1 MKNIDPIDCKILNQL
16 QKDGRISNAELS
28 EKVHLS
34 PSATAERTKR
44 LQKDGYIK
52 GYFAKLAPAKLNKA
66 LMVFIEVKLNRTDVK
81 VFDEF
86 NQAVQKSAEIM
97 ECHMLAGGFDYLIK
111 ARVKDMDAYRNFL
124 GDVLLS
130 LPGVR
135 ETHTYPVMEE
145 VKDSNI
151 IAIDSY

>member
-1 MKNIDPIDCKILNQL
+1 MKDIDAIDCQILNQL

-28 EKVHLS
+28 EKIHLS

-52 GYFAKLAPAKLNKA
+52 NYFAKLCPAKLNKS
-66 LMVFIEVKLNRTDVK
+66 LMVFVEVKLNRTDVN
-81 VFDEF
+81 VFSEF

-151 IAIDSY
+151 IPID

>member
-1 MKNIDPIDCKILNQL
+1 M

-28 EKVHLS
+28 EKIHLS

-52 GYFAKLAPAKLNKA
+52 SYFAKLCPTKLNRA
-66 LMVFIEVKLNRTDVK
+66 LLVFVEVKLDRTDL
-81 VFDEF
+81 DIF
-86 NQAVQKSAEIM
+86 NKFNEAVQKSAEIL

-111 ARVKDMDAYRNFL
+111 ARVKDMSAYRHFL
-124 GDVLLS
+124 GDVLLA

-145 VKDSNI
+145 IKDNNFI
-151 IAIDSY
+151 PLDC

>member
-1 MKNIDPIDCKILNQL
+1 MKNIDPIDCKILSQL
-16 QKDGRISNAELS
+16 QEDGRISNAELS
-28 EKVHLS
+28 EKIHLS

-52 GYFAKLAPAKLNKA
+52 NYYAKLCPVKLDKA
-66 LMVFIEVKLNRTDVK
+66 LMVFIEVKLNRTDVN
-81 VFDEF
+81 VFNEF

-151 IAIDSY
+151 IPIG

>member
-1 MKNIDPIDCKILNQL
+1 MDAIDKKILDQL
-16 QKDGRISNAELS
+16 QRDGRISNSDLS
-28 EKVHLS
+28 DRVHLS

-52 GYFAKLAPAKLNKA
+52 DYLARLCPEKLDKSL
-66 LMVFIEVKLNRTDVK
+66 LVFVEVKLERTNKDIFK
-81 VFDEF
+81 QF
-86 NQAVQKSAEIM
+86 NDAAKISPEVM
-97 ECHMLAGGFDYLIK
+97 ECHMVAGGFDYLIK
-111 ARVKDMDAYRNFL
+111 ARVKDMQAYRQFL
-124 GDVLLS
+124 AGTLLS

-151 IAIDSY
+151 IKID

>member
-1 MKNIDPIDCKILNQL
+1 MKDIDPIDCKILSEL

-28 EKVHLS
+28 EKIHLS

-52 GYFAKLAPAKLNKA
+52 GYYAKLCPTKLNKA
-66 LMVFIEVKLNRTDVK
+66 LMVFIEVKLNRTDVN
-81 VFDEF
+81 VFNEF

-151 IAIDSY
+151 LPLG

>member
-1 MKNIDPIDCKILNQL
+1 MKDIDPIDCKILNEL

-28 EKVHLS
+28 EKINLS

-52 GYFAKLAPAKLNKA
+52 GYFAKLSPSKLNKA
-66 LMVFIEVKLNRTDVK
+66 LMVFIEVKLNRTDVN
-81 VFDEF
+81 VFNEF

-111 ARVKDMDAYRNFL
+111 ARVKDMDSYRNFL

-151 IAIDSY
+151 IAIDSF